1 MISDDVKFA
10 GDVVIHQPELVNLY
24 GCEIGGGSR
33 IGAFVEIQKGVVV
46 GRNCKI
52 SSHSFICEGVTI
64 EDCVFIGHNVSFI
77 NDRTPRATGA
87 DGRLIE
93 DGGWTVAPVRV
104 LKGASIGSGSVIMG
118 GVTIGAGAMVGAGS
132 VVTKDVP
139 DGAVAF
145 GNPARVRG

>member
-1 MISDDVKFA
+1 MISDDVKFT

-33 IGAFVEIQKGVVV
+33 IGAFVEIQKGVLI

-77 NDRTPRATGA
+77 NDRTPRATGE

-93 DGGWTVAPVRV
+93 EGGWTVAPVRV

-145 GNPARVRG
+145 GNPARVRA